1 MGAIVAPA
9 VLVAPDPAWSG
20 GAAKTSASV
29 IRMKVVNPAQA
40 TLTRGKEAGAPL
52 VTGTA
57 PGLSRDGEIVGA
69 APEAGTTAVR
79 SLVAPAKG
87 VGALVLVEVRK
98 STMTVIPR
106 TKKSEGT
113 KGAAVGRPLQD
124 ATGHPAGETSE
135 GISLGTRSQARSCRA

>member
-9 VLVAPDPAWSG
+9 VLVAPDPARSG
-20 GAAKTSASV
+20 GAAKSSASV
-29 IRMKVVNPAQA
+29 IRMRVVNPARA
-40 TLTRGKEAGAPL
+40 TPTRGKEVGAPL

-69 APEAGTTAVR
+69 APEADTTAVR

-87 VGALVLVEVRK
+87 EGALVLVEVRK
-98 STMTVIPR
+98 SMMTAIPR
-106 TKKSEGT
+106 MRKIKET
-113 KGAAVGRPLQD
+113 KGAAAGRPLQD

-135 GISLGTRSQARSCRA
+135 GISREMQSRARSCRA

>member
-9 VLVAPDPAWSG
+9 VLVAPDPARSG

-29 IRMKVVNPAQA
+29 IRMKVVNPARA
-40 TLTRGKEAGAPL
+40 TPTRGKKVRVPL

-69 APEAGTTAVR
+69 APEANTTAVR

-87 VGALVLVEVRK
+87 EGALVLVEVRK
-98 STMTVIPR
+98 STMAAIPR
-106 TKKSEGT
+106 MRKNKET
-113 KGAAVGRPLQD
+113 KGATAGRPLQD
-124 ATGHPAGETSE
+124 ATGHLAGETSK
-135 GISLGTRSQARSCRA
+135 GINMEMQSRVRSCRA